1 MKNPHDYSGSRSRAA
16 TRLRTSIVMAERKK
30 DEQLGV
36 AQEDSGRR
44 GGGRKWSRLRDT
56 CLRKLLASRPREPKV
71 LTTKVTKKRGNP
83 FFPRGHD
90 AASSLGPERHSWRP
104 PWRVRSRRREDPVGG
119 RSLSGPRLGHLA
131 SALHWPSLQSSHRA
145 CCWGAAAGG
154 AGSEGRASSRAL
166 GGCRPLCPRGQWSAA
181 SHRVLLAR
189 WHGESQFSGASC
201 CTLVLLGA

>member
-1 MKNPHDYSGSRSRAA
+1 MFVCPSPRRFRSLADARALIDARIARQGA
-16 TRLRTSIVMAERKK
+16 TSN
-30 DEQLGV
+30 
-36 AQEDSGRR
+36 
-44 GGGRKWSRLRDT
+44 
-56 CLRKLLASRPREPKV
+56 
-71 LTTKVTKKRGNP
+71 TKTNTKKRGNP

-90 AASSLGPERHSWRP
+90 SASSLGPERHSWRP
-104 PWRVRSRRREDPVGG
+104 PWRVRLRRREDPVGG

-201 CTLVLLGA
+201 CTLVLLGALVDRSTRSGGEGAPLQPSW